1 MAGGREREFLKKH
14 KMSTLGEERTMT
26 KLSGQRAKI
35 TAVFADADRGQ
46 REAIKLYAS
55 VQTEID
61 VLAVVPRGADVL
73 ELFRQGPRP
82 DVLVVDA
89 LLPDM
94 SIFELLSGLSRLC
107 LKDPPAVVVSLYT
120 PSDALRSKLLTY
132 GTDFFI
138 LKPYRLPALFEAAA
152 CVACDTP
159 SVLERRA
166 RSHINWYLE
175 VLHAPADADGTA
187 YLRRM
192 LFELV
197 VHDELAT
204 ADELCRVMAEE
215 SRTTPNSIS
224 KSIGRSIR
232 EIWRQSTPEYVALC
246 EYFGE
251 STDKPLSNMKLVKG
265 LASRIRWE
273 LNL

>member
-1 MAGGREREFLKKH
+1 
-14 KMSTLGEERTMT
+14 MT
-26 KLSGQRAKI
+26 KPSGRKAKI
-35 TAVFADADRGQ
+35 TAVFADSDRGQ

-55 VQTEID
+55 AQTEVD
-61 VLAVVPRGADVL
+61 VIAVVSDGKAVIEQLQRDLQV
-73 ELFRQGPRP
+73 

-89 LLPDM
+89 LLADM
-94 SIFELLSGLSRLC
+94 SIFELLSEISRLC
-107 LKDPPAVVVSLYT
+107 LKDPPAIIVTMCTS
-120 PSDALRSKLLTY
+120 SDVLRSKLLTY

-138 LKPYRLPALFEAAA
+138 LKPYRLPAVFEAAA
-152 CVACDTP
+152 CIACDAP

-204 ADELCRVMAEE
+204 ADELCRILAEE
-215 SRTTPNSIS
+215 SRTTPNTIS
-224 KSIGRSIR
+224 KSIGRAIR
-232 EIWRQSTPEYVALC
+232 EIWRQDTPEYRALC
-246 EYFGE
+246 ETFGE
-251 STDKPLSNMKLVKG
+251 NTDKPLSNMKLVKG
-265 LASRIRWE
+265 LAGKIRWE